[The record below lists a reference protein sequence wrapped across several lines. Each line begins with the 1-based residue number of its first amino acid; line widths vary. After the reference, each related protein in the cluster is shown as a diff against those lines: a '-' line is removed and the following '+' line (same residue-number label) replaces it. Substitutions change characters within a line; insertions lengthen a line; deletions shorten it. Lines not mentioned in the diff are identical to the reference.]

1 MAKYIHLYETTSAF
15 EADYNGEYY
24 HEPWTSFTKQDGDV
38 NYNKRTG
45 EEKYIRIEWSYGDE
59 DYTTVETN
67 LTCEDLEQ
75 TGNTYKAY
83 LTEQYE
89 EGEPVESEW
98 DLVFDYEDEY
108 VGSNVWTLMNDGEPH
123 GTCFVVCDDGE
134 VIAHMFA

>member
-1 MAKYIHLYETTSAF
+1 MAKYLHLYETTSAF

-24 HEPWTSFTKQDGDV
+24 HEPWASLTKQDGDV
-38 NYNKRTG
+38 NYNKRT
-45 EEKYIRIEWSYGDE
+45 EEKYIRIERLNGDV
-59 DYTTVETN
+59 DYRTVDTN

-83 LTEQYE
+83 LTEQS
-89 EGEPVESEW
+89 GEDEPIESEW
-98 DLVFDYEDEY
+98 DVVFDYVDEY
-108 VGSNVWTLMNDGEPH
+108 RGNVWTLMNDGEPH